1 MRKRTVERDRERERE
16 REKKNIEK
24 KCEILRIRD

>member
-1 MRKRTVERDRERERE
+1 LLVSLKGE

-24 KCEILRIRD
+24 KEIYKEIAKERKI